1 MKIEKRINLNNN
13 IYYIVVD
20 VEYKF
25 DGIITRLCLKNY
37 KDDYYDSGDF
47 SCLIEKIEKS
57 YSDDKVL
64 EYDNKIGFMADIL
77 YIYDRIPFLAGIK
90 EVYVSSGDNIISST
104 CYILREEIDNYIKE
118 HNIKLE
124 SNSNFKLF
132 NEETW
137 KI

>member
-1 MKIEKRINLNNN
+1 MKIEKRISLNNN
-13 IYYIVVD
+13 IYYVVID

-25 DGIITRLCLKNY
+25 DGVITRLCLKNY
-37 KDDYYDSGDF
+37 KDDYFDSGDF
-47 SCLIEKIEKS
+47 SCLIEKIEKN
-57 YSDDKVL
+57 YSNDKVL

-77 YIYDRIPFLAGIK
+77 YIYDRIPFLTGIK
-90 EVYVSSGDNIISST
+90 EVYINST
-104 CYILREEIDNYIKE
+104 CYILKEEIDNYIKA

-124 SNSNFKLF
+124 SNNYFKLF